1 MMLRPVLAG
10 IIVLNV
16 SACMPA
22 WLVDGVAA
30 GNPGCLYNVPRRP
43 GDKTVALT
51 LDDGP
56 DSATTPE
63 LLRILASN
71 NARATFFLISSRLP
85 GNDTLVARLVREGHE
100 IGNHFSENE
109 ASISLSPPAFVRS
122 FLTADSVL
130 KRFAPVRWVR
140 PGSGRYNRRMVRTF
154 REHGYRCALG
164 SVYPFDPQIPLPRYS
179 TWMISHQVRPGAI
192 IILHD
197 GGYKGR
203 NTIKTLT
210 RLLPE
215 LTQRGYRIVTLRELT
230 GATPG
235 NRPPPSSSPR
245 RRNPFS
251 ESPASRA
258 HP

>member
-1 MMLRPVLAG
+1 MMLRPVLAA
-10 IIVLNV
+10 IIVLTA

-22 WLVDGVAA
+22 WLVNGVAA
-30 GNPGCLYNVPRRP
+30 GNPGCLYSVPRD
-43 GDKTVALT
+43 DKTIALT

-63 LLRILASN
+63 LLRILADN
-71 NARATFFLISSRLP
+71 NARATFFLISSHLP

-109 ASISLSPPAFVRS
+109 ASIALSPPAFVRS

-140 PGSGRYNRRMVRTF
+140 PGSGHYNKRMLRTF

-164 SVYPFDPQIPLPRYS
+164 SVYPFDPQIPWPAYS
-179 TWMISHQVRPGAI
+179 TWMIRRQTRPGAI

-203 NTIKTLT
+203 NTIKTLN

-215 LTQRGYRIVTLRELT
+215 LARRGYRVVTLSELT
-230 GATPG
+230 TPAP
-235 NRPPPSSSPR
+235 RPPT
-245 RRNPFS
+245 
-251 ESPASRA
+251 AQIQ
-258 HP
+258 

>member
-1 MMLRPVLAG
+1 MLRPVLAG
-10 IIVLNV
+10 VIALAV
-16 SACMPA
+16 SGCMPG

-30 GNPGCLYNVPRRP
+30 GNPGCLYTVPRE
-43 GDKTVALT
+43 DKTIALT

-56 DSATTPE
+56 DSTTTPE
-63 LLRILASN
+63 LLRILATN
-71 NARATFFLISSRLP
+71 NARATFFLISGNVP

-109 ASISLSPPAFVRS
+109 ASISLSPPEFVRS

-140 PGSGRYNRRMVRTF
+140 PGSGRYNKRMLRTF

-164 SVYPFDPQIPLPRYS
+164 SVYPFDPQIPWPAYS
-179 TWMISHQVRPGAI
+179 TWMISHHVRPGAI

-203 NTIKTLT
+203 NTIKTLNT
-210 RLLPE
+210 LLPE
-215 LTQRGYRIVTLRELT
+215 LTRRGYRIVTLTELT
-230 GATPG
+230 APLTGQADAIAAV
-235 NRPPPSSSPR
+235 N
-245 RRNPFS
+245 
-251 ESPASRA
+251 
-258 HP
+258 

>member
-1 MMLRPVLAG
+1 MVRPVLTVVIALTASG
-10 IIVLNV
+10 CV
-16 SACMPA
+16 PA
-22 WLVDGVAA
+22 WVIDGVAA
-30 GNPGCLYNVPRRP
+30 GNPGCLYSVPRP
-43 GDKTVALT
+43 SGDKTVALT

-71 NARATFFLISSRLP
+71 NARATFFLISGNVR

-109 ASISLSPPAFVRS
+109 ASISLSPPEFVHS

-130 KRFAPVRWVR
+130 RKFAPVRWVR
-140 PGSGRYNRRMVRTF
+140 PGSGRYNKRMVRTF

-179 TWMISHQVRPGAI
+179 RWMISQHIRPGAI

-203 NTIKTLT
+203 NTIKTLST
-210 RLLPE
+210 LLPD
-215 LTQRGYRIVTLRELT
+215 LRQRGYRIVTLSELT
-230 GATPG
+230 A
-235 NRPPPSSSPR
+235 
-245 RRNPFS
+245 
-251 ESPASRA
+251 PAKLYRGRLVE
-258 HP
+258 